1 MRTLTR
7 TPTSLANVTP
17 ERDAAIQKA
26 LFSFLRAM
34 PNHTNR
40 AAGDRGGRA
49 GPPGSRLRI
58 VLAAIQ
64 GEADEA
70 ARDIFTRL
78 GIRSQVEL
86 AKVL

>member
-1 MRTLTR
+1 
-7 TPTSLANVTP
+7 
-17 ERDAAIQKA
+17 

-49 GPPGSRLRI
+49 GPPGSPLRI

-64 GEADEA
+64 GEADECF
-70 ARDIFTRL
+70 RHLR
-78 GIRSQVEL
+78 EL
-86 AKVL
+86 AVPPGTGR